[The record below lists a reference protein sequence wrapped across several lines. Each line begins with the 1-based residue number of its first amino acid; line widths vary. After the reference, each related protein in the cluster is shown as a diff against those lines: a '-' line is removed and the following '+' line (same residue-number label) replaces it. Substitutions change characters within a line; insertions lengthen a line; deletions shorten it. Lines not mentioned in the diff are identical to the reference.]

1 MQQNQYKEKNFTIIH
16 GYIKKEK
23 ISQVNNLSVQLKK
36 LVKKKKKLSLN
47 QQKEGHN
54 QQYSRNKLNRDYT
67 NNRNKSTKL
76 KIVFEN
82 KHNHQTLN

>member
-36 LVKKKKKLSLN
+36 LVKKEETKPKLA
-47 QQKEGHN
+47 KG
-54 QQYSRNKLNRDYT
+54 RT
-67 NNRNKSTKL
+67 
-76 KIVFEN
+76 
-82 KHNHQTLN
+82 